1 MRRPLAVLGL
11 TSLLAAAA
19 AVFVALP
26 NATSRAGG
34 PDKDATFVI
43 SANDGYGLG
52 DCLASGNECG
62 KIVANAWCGAQG
74 FKRAVAFGAAEPED
88 FTGSTEA
95 KLSDTDR
102 PISITC
108 AN

>member
-1 MRRPLAVLGL
+1 MRRALTVLGL
-11 TSLLAAAA
+11 TSMLAAAA

-26 NATSRAGG
+26 NAMSRAGG
-34 PDKDATFVI
+34 PDKDSTFII

-52 DCLASGNECG
+52 DCLASGNDCG
-62 KIVANAWCGAQG
+62 KIVANAWCTAQG
-74 FKRAVAFGAAEPED
+74 FGRAVAFGLADPED
-88 FTGSTEA
+88 VTGSTEP
-95 KLSDTDR
+95 KLSEADR

>member
-1 MRRPLAVLGL
+1 MRRALTVLGL
-11 TSLLAAAA
+11 TSLLAASA

-26 NATSRAGG
+26 NAKSRAGA
-34 PDKDATFVI
+34 DRDSTFII

-74 FKRAVAFGAAEPED
+74 FTRAVAFGLADPED
-88 FTGSTEA
+88 FTGSTEP
-95 KLSDTDR
+95 KLAETDR

-108 AN
+108 TN